1 MLEASAIIDRKLN
14 ELAELPRGSA
24 SGRRLELA
32 GASESEH
39 HALLRVT
46 LHDIA
51 SRISPDVLDML
62 PAPALEQ
69 LTIMSIVKNH
79 DTAGL
84 LKSLINSFVL
94 AYITPETHDDAFGCL
109 ESLEALRADIAAS
122 RSHTGDDTKGGE

>member
-1 MLEASAIIDRKLN
+1 MLEASAIIDRKLD
-14 ELAELPRGSA
+14 ELAKTPRGSA

-32 GASESEH
+32 GASEAEH
-39 HALLRVT
+39 QALLKVT
-46 LHDIA
+46 FHDIA
-51 SRISPDVLDML
+51 SRLSPDMLEML
-62 PAPALEQ
+62 PAAALEQ

-84 LKSLINSFVL
+84 LKSLVNSFVL

-122 RSHTGDDTKGGE
+122 RSSGSDT